1 MSDSGT
7 TICWCVCVC
16 GGGGQLSQDALP
28 TSTLLQDEGLLYYI
42 RPCAPKLSIHC
53 WAEAPSMGG
62 DHSDKAEL
70 ALIIKSAA
78 GAEKEVWELVPHE
91 HHHGHCVVLNCHV

>member
-1 MSDSGT
+1 MRYEVNAVMLERHTRPELVHTSQYFL
-7 TICWCVCVC
+7 VCPATR
-16 GGGGQLSQDALP
+16 GS
-28 TSTLLQDEGLLYYI
+28 
-42 RPCAPKLSIHC
+42 
-53 WAEAPSMGG
+53 

-70 ALIIKSAA
+70 TLIIKSAA